1 MHMESDEHFMQAA
14 IAEAKSAKATGDLPF
29 GAVVVR
35 DGEVV
40 GNGRATNGT
49 TGDVTDHAEMAALR
63 AACKALA
70 RNNLGDCAIVCTS
83 EPCNMCAAAI
93 FQAMIPRV
101 VMGASR
107 SDLGGFLRPRKIG
120 VAELAADSGYGIV
133 LLRGVLRDEVL
144 QLFSDVRRA

>member
-1 MHMESDEHFMQAA
+1 MHAA
-14 IAEAKSAKATGDLPF
+14 IAEARSAKAAGDLPF

-35 DGEVV
+35 NGDAV
-40 GNGRATNGT
+40 GTGRATNGT

-63 AACKALA
+63 AACASLG

-107 SDLGGFLRPRKIG
+107 SDLAGFLRPRKIG
-120 VAELAADSGYGIV
+120 IAELASDSGYEIT
-133 LLRGVLRDEVL
+133 LRRGVLRDEVL
-144 QLFSDVRRA
+144 QLFFDVRRA